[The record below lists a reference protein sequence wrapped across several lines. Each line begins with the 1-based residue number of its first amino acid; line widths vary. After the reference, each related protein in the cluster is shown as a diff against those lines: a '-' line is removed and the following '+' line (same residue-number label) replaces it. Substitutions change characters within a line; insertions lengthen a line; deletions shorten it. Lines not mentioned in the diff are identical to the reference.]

1 MYEDVPSSNMPNKV
15 RVIELVNENVI
26 SFSHPRILKTPT
38 VAILLGFFFVLI
50 QRCTIRCTKDV
61 PNFLL
66 KHTPP
71 KLKTILVTTL
81 RDLFV
86 NL

>member
-1 MYEDVPSSNMPNKV
+1 MYEDVPTSNIPNKV

-66 KHTPP
+66 KNTPP
-71 KLKTILVTTL
+71 KLKTTLVTTL

>member
-1 MYEDVPSSNMPNKV
+1 MNLDEQFSDNADKQML
-15 RVIELVNENVI
+15 IQLVNENVI

-71 KLKTILVTTL
+71 KLKTTLVTTL

>member
-1 MYEDVPSSNMPNKV
+1 MLCTVGFSEDLVKVDIKKLKKIYTSEIKSAFKNKV
-15 RVIELVNENVI
+15 MTGYVI

-61 PNFLL
+61 PNS
-66 KHTPP
+66 
-71 KLKTILVTTL
+71 
-81 RDLFV
+81 
-86 NL
+86 N